1 MLLSNLDPP
10 RLCNGTCLTVKY
22 ILPHVLE
29 ATILTG
35 LGTNEDIFIPRIP
48 LIPVDMPSEFKRLQF
63 PVRLSFAITI
73 NKSQGQSLGE
83 WDFTSDLLASLM
95 ANFMLVALELSQHET
110 YLYS

>member
-10 RLCNGTCLTVKY
+10 KLCNGTCLTVKY

-48 LIPVDMPSEFKRLQF
+48 LIPVDMPSEF
-63 PVRLSFAITI
+63 
-73 NKSQGQSLGE
+73 
-83 WDFTSDLLASLM
+83 TSDLLASLM